1 MSKYGGE
8 LQNYESARNV
18 SRSGKSIS
26 SRQHKVS
33 NAVRANDQTFRASVI
48 HRKSFDHR
56 NGGASGHTLNRD
68 DLVDMFG
75 GMSVRDRSRLGMD
88 LSTVHEV
95 DNNVGEQGAGDYS
108 TLTNEYDQN
117 YDMQNGDDQA
127 QYATLTQDNM
137 NRFENDDE
145 IDNNQ
150 RNSKKND
157 FLQRFAEPQY
167 EGYDDIYDDDGDG
180 FDSQIQQAMDIKAE
194 ENRESPK
201 QTQGIA
207 THTQRNGIRNP
218 FISVPLSKYMIK
230 SGKRQTPR
238 SESMDSFSSLSTSK
252 SVPTATSS
260 TSYTES
266 DSEQSDYSNDFA
278 DDELDFSKAAL
289 VNKLQQRQKRAEE
302 QASTIN
308 RERRMRF
315 RQIRENFN
323 NPDYVE
329 SNQKPLSDDFENLD
343 ELDSNKL
350 RRFRVVNDI
359 RSNIDMLDR
368 KRSMPVLMKSTDV
381 PLQSAKAIRKYS
393 STLDLPSRVP
403 ISSKIKGARY
413 PPVSLSLKSRPYYNN
428 NNSKDDSADD
438 ENENE
443 VNNDENEAYG
453 YADPRQ
459 PEEDSSDELTITL
472 ADYEKLKR
480 KSHRI
485 DLTKYQESPTKKSW
499 THHVVTHSLSKNEN
513 VQPSHNH
520 HRHRHQRH
528 HKANHEDDFD
538 GLTNTARLSKEGKLK
553 IIRSLGKHKTKQ
565 VLPGHLYGEIVYDP
579 DQMKWCGNDEDL
591 LPFESVS
598 KPALI
603 KHYSGLRQQQSEEKL
618 AQKKTQG
625 HVSASNALKSNGK
638 RSPKSTS
645 THSINKNDENDE
657 FPQVVGNM
665 VYDNK
670 KLRWVSLTGK
680 YEDDPFQNMDDTLA
694 SENAN
699 TQKITLQQPGSK
711 RPSRLNLKLGTTPR
725 GNFARG
731 RIPSSVSC
739 SSIPNYAQQ
748 IQSENPLKIRMD
760 NYKMWKAE
768 ETRWMRKVRNW
779 FPSEDD
785 DLSFCYEL
793 KSFLDEQ

>member
-453 YADPRQ
+453 YAD
-459 PEEDSSDELTITL
+459 
-472 ADYEKLKR
+472 
-480 KSHRI
+480 
-485 DLTKYQESPTKKSW
+485 
-499 THHVVTHSLSKNEN
+499 
-513 VQPSHNH
+513 
-520 HRHRHQRH
+520 
-528 HKANHEDDFD
+528 
-538 GLTNTARLSKEGKLK
+538 
-553 IIRSLGKHKTKQ
+553 RSL
-565 VLPGHLYGEIVYDP
+565 L
-579 DQMKWCGNDEDL
+579 
-591 LPFESVS
+591 
-598 KPALI
+598 
-603 KHYSGLRQQQSEEKL
+603 QQSVL
-618 AQKKTQG
+618 
-625 HVSASNALKSNGK
+625 HD
-638 RSPKSTS
+638 
-645 THSINKNDENDE
+645 SIH
-657 FPQVVGNM
+657 
-665 VYDNK
+665 
-670 KLRWVSLTGK
+670 R
-680 YEDDPFQNMDDTLA
+680 
-694 SENAN
+694 
-699 TQKITLQQPGSK
+699 
-711 RPSRLNLKLGTTPR
+711 
-725 GNFARG
+725 
-731 RIPSSVSC
+731 
-739 SSIPNYAQQ
+739 
-748 IQSENPLKIRMD
+748 
-760 NYKMWKAE
+760 
-768 ETRWMRKVRNW
+768 
-779 FPSEDD
+779 
-785 DLSFCYEL
+785 
-793 KSFLDEQ
+793 